1 MHTEPPVLC
10 CRKEKRFMKHLL
22 TLSESA
28 ELELLKHIL
37 EEGGIQCVLKNAEI
51 AQALPT
57 IPFTTELWVVNDKAL
72 LPAKALCDDWFAP
85 AHDASNHWVCSK
97 CGQRL
102 GSRFDACWKCGT
114 KREIT
119 NKLKQEGAT
128 IL

>member
-1 MHTEPPVLC
+1 
-10 CRKEKRFMKHLL
+10 MKHLL

-37 EEGGIQCVLKNAEI
+37 EKGGIQCVLKNAEI

-57 IPFTTELWVVNDKAL
+57 MPFAAELWVVNDKDL
-72 LPAKALCDDWFAP
+72 LPAQALCDDWFAP
-85 AHDASNHWVCSK
+85 AHDASNHWVCSA

-119 NKLKQEGAT
+119 NKLEHEGA
-128 IL
+128 IVL